1 MPELTRAFV
10 SRLRQYMGDRRHSQR
25 RNVRLNFRLSL
36 ASPARNLNGSRRI
49 SSVEGHT
56 FDIADTGLALIVP
69 AITLG
74 EHHLV
79 GENRSLQVK
88 LELPDGPVEMQ
99 VAPVRYERLDE
110 HKTETG
116 FLVAVR
122 IMSMTDEDRASF
134 LKYLATLS

>member
-1 MPELTRAFV
+1 MAELTRSIV
-10 SRLRQYMGDRRHSQR
+10 SRLRQYMGDRRHSPR
-25 RNVRLNFRLSL
+25 LTARLNFSLSL
-36 ASPARNLNGSRRI
+36 NSPARNLNGSRRI
-49 SSVEGHT
+49 ISVDGHT
-56 FDIADTGLALIVP
+56 LDLAETGLALIVP

-110 HKTETG
+110 HLTETG
-116 FLVAVR
+116 YLIGVKIVT
-122 IMSMTDEDRASF
+122 MSDEDRASF
-134 LKYLATLS
+134 LNYLETL

>member
-25 RNVRLNFRLSL
+25 RTVRLNFRLSL

-56 FDIADTGLALIVP
+56 LDISETGLALIVP

-88 LELPDGPVEMQ
+88 LELAEGSVEMQ

-134 LKYLATLS
+134 LNYLATLS